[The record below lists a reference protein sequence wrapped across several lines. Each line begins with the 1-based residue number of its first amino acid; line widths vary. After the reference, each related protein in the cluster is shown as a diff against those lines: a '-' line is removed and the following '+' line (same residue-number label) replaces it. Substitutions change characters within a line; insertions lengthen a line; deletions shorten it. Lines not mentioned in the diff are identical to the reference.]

1 MRARTK
7 TAIAILTIFSIAA
20 VGAVTFAAADVRE
33 IGRSDPKR
41 AANYRLPLFNFSE
54 TYTDGVALDVAIGST
69 KAEAIRAAERTGLT
83 VQPSGWGDSR
93 AGGAD
98 LYERSELVAT
108 MLRQPYLAFYDAADL
123 KRGMIVDFRGD
134 RVAAI
139 RVYYINFE
147 AI

>member
-54 TYTDGVALDVAIGST
+54 TYTDGVALDVGDVVDVG
-69 KAEAIRAAERTGLT
+69 TGLGPGAHRSRSGSSSWRQTAAQTCFGGTPASMASRVVRPSRSRTT
-83 VQPSGWGDSR
+83 VSSAHVR
-93 AGGAD
+93 
-98 LYERSELVAT
+98 E
-108 MLRQPYLAFYDAADL
+108 
-123 KRGMIVDFRGD
+123 
-134 RVAAI
+134 
-139 RVYYINFE
+139 
-147 AI
+147 

>member
-41 AANYRLPLFNFSE
+41 AAN
-54 TYTDGVALDVAIGST
+54 
-69 KAEAIRAAERTGLT
+69 
-83 VQPSGWGDSR
+83 
-93 AGGAD
+93 
-98 LYERSELVAT
+98 
-108 MLRQPYLAFYDAADL
+108 
-123 KRGMIVDFRGD
+123 VDFRGG

>member
-54 TYTDGVALDVAIGST
+54 TYTDGVALDGLEVVVGDHRRDGDAHRSLSGSSSWRRT
-69 KAEAIRAAERTGLT
+69 AAQTCLGGMPASSASCVVRPSRSRRTVT
-83 VQPSGWGDSR
+83 SAQVR
-93 AGGAD
+93 
-98 LYERSELVAT
+98 E
-108 MLRQPYLAFYDAADL
+108 
-123 KRGMIVDFRGD
+123 
-134 RVAAI
+134 
-139 RVYYINFE
+139 
-147 AI
+147 